1 MLQVQEEKQ
10 QREQEQAAKAK
21 QETPKKAEPVY
32 IIDDDDDDGEEEDVE
47 HLHAD
52 EIDAIAEEEEE
63 QEDEEEEST
72 PPHDLQSPPSYADT
86 DSDCF
91 DRQRGGR
98 YTSDSESD
106 FRPYKPSRS
115 GRSTPEYAGGH
126 RKSVSFDLSGDERSK
141 SDYERSRSRTPDR
154 FGRAYDSEQDT
165 RAASRMPR
173 KGILRATSPSS
184 STSST
189 LERRPERAAAA
200 APPIVPA
207 VVRIRE
213 VESPSRVQHVS
224 RATSP
229 DPHPDELQRENPFRR
244 QEDDDEYTKIAK
256 AINRS
261 PRSPRDQFFFSSTR
275 SSEDL
280 LETQSHSSGRST
292 PSTVISK
299 STENLTTGTRSKLP
313 PPPTL
318 PKPQLK
324 KADLVRNVALET
336 FQASDVGHGDFAVFE
351 HDASTNTIHEVVPKL
366 PKLPVRVVGV
376 KSTAMR
382 PRESPPPPPV
392 SYASPPPVNYAT
404 LPKLPRSPKSPLPVE
419 ESLYME
425 ALPAAT
431 TTTTPPSQ
439 RRPHDFVHENSPD
452 NILVTPEQHRDF
464 LLRENEMRNQ
474 LRAPHEP
481 APPIPIAGGTSYGV
495 NNPFLDTA
503 DTDIDNLPLPP
514 PPPTRTPSPPTLT
527 TPTLSTLTLPAYGQ
541 LTHSSNA
548 STSYASSN
556 MPLEQ
561 HPLLLG
567 SATPAQIFPM
577 AQILPV
583 QYASLPQP
591 QQPNKLT
598 LGGGGAAAAG
608 ATSSTFNL
616 LLLPGGTDATQSTA
630 GGLLYLQATPAQLS
644 VSEATT
650 TSSSKSNTT
659 TPAPPTPVTPS
670 YAAMKFPTFSEIVV
684 TSVADSNS
692 NYQNMSTSRVVGI
705 SNTSLG
711 GNSTSS
717 SFSINSSNSSLQQTT
732 TGGGGRRLPAAS
744 AVSSYYET
752 AEEIY
757 STIEEEAIYSNTAFF
772 DSRRS
777 SDTSLNLCPPPP
789 LPPKRPLKP
798 PPSKLRT
805 APAPPVAQ
813 KPQGLRGGSPGLAN
827 FKLRSQSQPQLVGG
841 GAAGA
846 GTGGV
851 TPSTP
856 TTPTGKE
863 TTV

>member
-1 MLQVQEEKQ
+1 MLQA
-10 QREQEQAAKAK
+10 QEQQLDEKEEAATKK
-21 QETPKKAEPVY
+21 ETPKKAEPVY
-32 IIDDDDDDGEEEDVE
+32 IIDDDDEDDDDDDDE
-47 HLHAD
+47 HAHHAD
-52 EIDAIAEEEEE
+52 EIAAIAEEEELGE
-63 QEDEEEEST
+63 EEDEEEEEST

-91 DRQRGGR
+91 DRTRGR

-115 GRSTPEYAGGH
+115 GRSTPEYASGH

-165 RAASRMPR
+165 RASRMPR
-173 KGILRATSPSS
+173 KGILRAPSPSS

-189 LERRPERAAAA
+189 LERRPERAAAP
-200 APPIVPA
+200 PPIVPTVA
-207 VVRIRE
+207 RIRE
-213 VESPSRVQHVS
+213 VESPTKVLHVS

-229 DPHPDELQRENPFRR
+229 ERPGELERENPFRR
-244 QEDDDEYTKIAK
+244 DKSVAEDDDEYTQIAK
-256 AINRS
+256 AISRS
-261 PRSPRDQFFFSSTR
+261 PRSPRDQFFFSSSSR
-275 SSEDL
+275 SNEDL
-280 LETQSHSSGRST
+280 LESQSHSSGRST

-299 STENLTTGTRSKLP
+299 STENLTGARAKV

-351 HDASTNTIHEVVPKL
+351 HDASTNTIHEV
-366 PKLPVRVVGV
+366 PKLPVRVVAV
-376 KSTAMR
+376 KSTPAR

-392 SYASPPPVNYAT
+392 NYAT
-404 LPKLPRSPKSPLPVE
+404 MPKLPRSPKSPLPE

-425 ALPAAT
+425 ALP
-431 TTTTPPSQ
+431 PPAQ

-474 LRAPHEP
+474 LRAPYEP
-481 APPIPIAGGTSYGV
+481 APPIPIAGVDAASYWV
-495 NNPFLDTA
+495 NNNYNNNNPFFDSA

-514 PPPTRTPSPPTLT
+514 PPPTRTPSPPTPP
-527 TPTLSTLTLPAYGQ
+527 TPTLTTLTLPASSHVLHVSPSTPPSSTQ
-541 LTHSSNA
+541 LTAIASTNA
-548 STSYASSN
+548 STSYSST
-556 MPLEQ
+556 MPPEQ
-561 HPLLLG
+561 PLLLG
-567 SATPAQIFPM
+567 TATPAQIFPT

-598 LGGGGAAAAG
+598 LGGAVPAAAAAAG
-608 ATSSTFNL
+608 EGSSSTFNL
-616 LLLPGGTDATQSTA
+616 LLLPSSALAGDIQSQSA
-630 GGLLYLQATPAQLS
+630 RGGLLYLQATPAQLS
-644 VSEATT
+644 VSEATPSNRS
-650 TSSSKSNTT
+650 TS
-659 TPAPPTPVTPS
+659 PPPPVTPS
-670 YAAMKFPTFSEIVV
+670 YAGMKFPTFSEIVV
-684 TSVADSNS
+684 ASTDSNS
-692 NYQNMSTSRVVGI
+692 NYQNMSTSRVVGT
-705 SNTSLG
+705 SSTSL

-717 SFSINSSNSSLQQTT
+717 SFSINSSNSSLLQT
-732 TGGGGRRLPAAS
+732 AS
-744 AVSSYYET
+744 KQRGNATATAVSYYET

-777 SDTSLNLCPPPP
+777 SDTSLNCRASKSPTPPP
-789 LPPKRPLKP
+789 LPPKRPLK
-798 PPSKLRT
+798 PSKLRT

-813 KPQGLRGGSPGLAN
+813 KPHGLRGGMAN
-827 FKLRSQSQPQLVGG
+827 FKLRSQSQPQLLGAAAG
-841 GAAGA
+841 GAGA
-846 GTGGV
+846 I
-851 TPSTP
+851 TPGTP

>member
-1 MLQVQEEKQ
+1 MLQEQEEKG
-10 QREQEQAAKAK
+10 EKSA
-21 QETPKKAEPVY
+21 PKKAEPVY
-32 IIDDDDDDGEEEDVE
+32 IIDDDDDEEEG
-47 HLHAD
+47 D
-52 EIDAIAEEEEE
+52 EIDAIAEEEE
-63 QEDEEEEST
+63 QEEEEEST

-91 DRQRGGR
+91 DRQRGR
-98 YTSDSESD
+98 YISDSESD
-106 FRPYKPSRS
+106 SRPYKPTRS

-165 RAASRMPR
+165 RTSRMPR
-173 KGILRATSPSS
+173 KGILRATSPCS

-189 LERRPERAAAA
+189 LERRPVEKAA
-200 APPIVPA
+200 PIVPA
-207 VVRIRE
+207 VARIRE
-213 VESPSRVQHVS
+213 VESPKVQRVS

-229 DPHPDELQRENPFRR
+229 ERPGELERENPFRR
-244 QEDDDEYTKIAK
+244 DQAEVEDDEYTQIAK
-256 AINRS
+256 AISRS
-261 PRSPRDQFFFSSTR
+261 PRSPRTARDQFFFSSSR
-275 SSEDL
+275 SNEDL
-280 LETQSHSSGRST
+280 LEQSHSSGHST

-299 STENLTTGTRSKLP
+299 STENLSSGGARPKV

-351 HDASTNTIHEVVPKL
+351 HDASTNTIHEV
-366 PKLPVRVVGV
+366 PKLPVRVVN
-376 KSTAMR
+376 KSSAR

-392 SYASPPPVNYAT
+392 NYAT
-404 LPKLPRSPKSPLPVE
+404 LPKSPLPKLTPTSLLE

-425 ALPAAT
+425 ALPPA
-431 TTTTPPSQ
+431 Q

-474 LRAPHEP
+474 LRAPYEP
-481 APPIPIAGGTSYGV
+481 APPIPINSKFAV
-495 NNPFLDTA
+495 NNPFLDSS

-514 PPPTRTPSPPTLT
+514 PPPIRTPSPPTPPTTQT
-527 TPTLSTLTLPAYGQ
+527 TPNIARHLHEPPPLTAVA
-541 LTHSSNA
+541 TNA
-548 STSYASSN
+548 STSYSPTAAAATTKFV
-556 MPLEQ
+556 LEHQ
-561 HPLLLG
+561 RSPPPPPPLLLG
-567 SATPAQIFPM
+567 TASPAQIFPT

-598 LGGGGAAAAG
+598 LGAAPAPASG
-608 ATSSTFNL
+608 STFNL
-616 LLLPGGTDATQSTA
+616 VLLPSGGESTSV
-630 GGLLYLQATPAQLS
+630 GGHQQVLYLQQLS
-644 VSEATT
+644 VSEATP
-650 TSSSKSNTT
+650 TSAAAVAAA
-659 TPAPPTPVTPS
+659 PATPS
-670 YAAMKFPTFSEIVV
+670 YTAMKFPTFSEIVV
-684 TSVADSNS
+684 SPDSNS
-692 NYQNMSTSRVVGI
+692 NYQNMTTSRVGI
-705 SNTSLG
+705 SNSSL

-717 SFSINSSNSSLQQTT
+717 SFSINSSNSSLLQTT
-732 TGGGGRRLPAAS
+732 STTTATTTSKRTAT
-744 AVSSYYET
+744 AVAVPSNSYYET

-777 SDTSLNLCPPPP
+777 SDTSLNCRASKSPTPPP
-789 LPPKRPLKP
+789 LPPKRPLK
-798 PPSKLRT
+798 PSKLRT

-813 KPQGLRGGSPGLAN
+813 KPHGLRGVGGGMAS
-827 FKLRSQSQPQLVGG
+827 FKLRSQSQPQLLGAALG
-841 GAAGA
+841 GAATAAVSPG
-846 GTGGV
+846 
-851 TPSTP
+851 TP

>member
-1 MLQVQEEKQ
+1 MLQEQEEK
-10 QREQEQAAKAK
+10 QEQAAKPK

-32 IIDDDDDDGEEEDVE
+32 IIDDDDDDDDGEEQR

-52 EIDAIAEEEEE
+52 EIDAIAEEEEEQE

-91 DRQRGGR
+91 DRQRSGGGR

-189 LERRPERAAAA
+189 LERQPQRAA

-261 PRSPRDQFFFSSTR
+261 PRSPRDQFFFSSSTR

-299 STENLTTGTRSKLP
+299 STENLTTGARAKQP

-351 HDASTNTIHEVVPKL
+351 HDASTNTIHEVVPQL
-366 PKLPVRVVGV
+366 PKLPVRVV
-376 KSTAMR
+376 R

-392 SYASPPPVNYAT
+392 NFASPPPVNYAT

-419 ESLYME
+419 AESLYME
-425 ALPAAT
+425 ALPA
-431 TTTTPPSQ
+431 TPPSQ

-481 APPIPIAGGTSYGV
+481 APPIPIAGGLSYGV
-495 NNPFLDTA
+495 NNPFLLDTS

-514 PPPTRTPSPPTLT
+514 PPPTRTPSPPTPP
-527 TPTLSTLTLPAYGQ
+527 TPTLSTLTLPAYSRQ
-541 LTHSSNA
+541 LTNSTNA

-561 HPLLLG
+561 QQQQPLILG

-598 LGGGGAAAAG
+598 LGGGGAGAAAG
-608 ATSSTFNL
+608 ATSSSTFNL
-616 LLLPGGTDATQSTA
+616 LLLPDAAQSTA
-630 GGLLYLQATPAQLS
+630 AGLLYLQATPAQLS

-650 TSSSKSNTT
+650 TTTSSSKSSTS
-659 TPAPPTPVTPS
+659 PVTPS

-684 TSVADSNS
+684 TSSVADSNS
-692 NYQNMSTSRVVGI
+692 NYQNMSTSSRVVGI

-732 TGGGGRRLPAAS
+732 MQGGSRRLPAAS

-798 PPSKLRT
+798 SPLPPSKLRT

-813 KPQGLRGGSPGLAN
+813 KPQGLRGGGGVNLAN
-827 FKLRSQSQPQLVGG
+827 FKLRSQSQPQLVGA
-841 GAAGA
+841 GAAA
-846 GTGGV
+846 GGV